1 LYTSDIKISPGGIMA
16 EQIENPI
23 IVYGNGEI
31 YIIDASELYDPFPGQ
46 QETEKEDSQELQRI

>member
-1 LYTSDIKISPGGIMA
+1 MA